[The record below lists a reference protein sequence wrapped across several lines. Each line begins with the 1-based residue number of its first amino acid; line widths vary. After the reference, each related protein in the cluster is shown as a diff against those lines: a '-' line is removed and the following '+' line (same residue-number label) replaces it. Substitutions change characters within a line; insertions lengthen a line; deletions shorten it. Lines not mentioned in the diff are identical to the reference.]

1 MTFNLHEIFIYM
13 SFILCLHTSAIE
25 LHLFFYVFLQLA
37 RFKVPKYISIVPEFP
52 LIVTGKVQK
61 YKIRD
66 IATEKLKLKHV
77 AP

>member
-13 SFILCLHTSAIE
+13 SFILCLHTSTIE
-25 LHLFFYVFLQLA
+25 LNLFFYIFLQLA

-52 LIVTGKVQK
+52 LTMTGKVQK

-66 IATEKLKLKHV
+66 IAIETLKLKHV